1 MIKPRPVQQGD
12 RIAVVAPAS
21 SFARDEFDRGI
32 RELSR
37 LGFDPVFDD
46 RVFATESGYL
56 AGSADMRA
64 ATFMTYWDDP
74 RVAALMAVRGGFGS
88 VHILPLLDGARI
100 KANPKLFI
108 AYSDN
113 TSLLSWLTCGCGV
126 TALHGPMLE
135 GRLAGGAAKYDER
148 SFLALARDGRGLE
161 LCPDGL
167 VALREGEAAGPLFGG
182 TIANLV
188 ASLGTPY
195 AFDPPDGCVLFLED
209 VNERPFRIDRMNPIV
224 PIEVRDRIAAAS
236 GESVPGY
243 ASGGTHVKIP
253 AAWLIERAGFNKGYD
268 GGTVAISTKHPL
280 AIVNRG
286 GATARDIVRFAS
298 KVKRGVNERFG
309 VWLRPEPVFVGFS
322 TDPDVAYLKRT
333 GP

>member
-1 MIKPRPVQQGD
+1 MIKPRALTQGD

-21 SFARDEFDRGI
+21 AFARDEFDRGI
-32 RELSR
+32 QELSR
-37 LGFDPVFDD
+37 LGFEPVFDD

-56 AGSADMRA
+56 AGSADTRA
-64 ATFMTYWDDP
+64 ATFMGYWDDP

-88 VHILPLLDGARI
+88 VHILPLLDSARI

-167 VALREGEAAGPLFGG
+167 AALREGEAAGPLFGG

-188 ASLGTPY
+188 ASLATPY

-209 VNERPFRIDRMNPIV
+209 VNERPFRIDRMLTQLRLSGVLGRARAIV
-224 PIEVRDRIAAAS
+224 F
-236 GESVPGY
+236 GEMRGCDEPGG
-243 ASGGTHVKIP
+243 AVTARQV
-253 AAWLIERAGFNKGYD
+253 IERFAADARGPVLFGFPSGH
-268 GGTVAISTKHPL
+268 T
-280 AIVNRG
+280 
-286 GATARDIVRFAS
+286 
-298 KVKRGVNERFG
+298 
-309 VWLRPEPVFVGFS
+309 
-322 TDPDVAYLKRT
+322 T
-333 GP
+333 GPCWTLPLGVSVRVTTRPQPRLIVEESPVQ